1 MKTVLRNSILF
12 VGLITLMT
20 MISSC
25 YKEKSTTAVVTVL
38 DVANAPVPGASVKLY
53 YKYASDSLGTDLR
66 LDKTQTT
73 DASGKATFDYTDEF
87 KSGQAG
93 LSVHEQGRAG
103 RWQPVARLV
112 LAGAAGTFLSRG
124 RRFRCRQEGV
134 RPQELQRGFRANR

>member
-93 LSVHEQGRAG
+93 LSVLDIEVDGDILGIIKIEEEVQSEET
-103 RWQPVARLV
+103 VN
-112 LAGAAGTFLSRG
+112 
-124 RRFRCRQEGV
+124 
-134 RPQELQRGFRANR
+134 LQ

>member
-1 MKTVLRNSILF
+1 MKPVLRNSILF

-93 LSVHEQGRAG
+93 LSVLDIEVDGDILGIIKIEEEVQSEET
-103 RWQPVARLV
+103 VN
-112 LAGAAGTFLSRG
+112 
-124 RRFRCRQEGV
+124 
-134 RPQELQRGFRANR
+134 LQ

>member
-20 MISSC
+20 TISSC

-66 LDKTQTT
+66 LDKTETT
-73 DASGKATFDYTDEF
+73 DASGKATFNYTDEF

-93 LSVHEQGRAG
+93 LSVLDIEVDGDILGIIKIEEEVQSEET
-103 RWQPVARLV
+103 VN
-112 LAGAAGTFLSRG
+112 
-124 RRFRCRQEGV
+124 
-134 RPQELQRGFRANR
+134 LQ

>member
-53 YKYASDSLGTDLR
+53 YKYASDSLGTELR

-93 LSVHEQGRAG
+93 LSVLDIEVDGSILGIIKIEEEVQSEET
-103 RWQPVARLV
+103 VN
-112 LAGAAGTFLSRG
+112 
-124 RRFRCRQEGV
+124 
-134 RPQELQRGFRANR
+134 LQ